1 MAFILRSIF
10 VHIDECLRYK
20 KKFLYRRSAMKSCA
34 AAEIGRDEAD
44 EGPGADALMGSPEGR
59 PTADERVL
67 ASCECV
73 IDLAAAFFNVPS
85 KELRRPGRCADDVSR
100 VRQIAMYVAH
110 VVLGLSM
117 AEVGRGFGRD
127 RTTVMHACHTIEDL
141 RDDEDADAI
150 VVRMERVVAAAF
162 RGHRL

>member
-1 MAFILRSIF
+1 MNGGGATQACRSRA
-10 VHIDECLRYK
+10 DEEPDAGAM
-20 KKFLYRRSAMKSCA
+20 SASA
-34 AAEIGRDEAD
+34 SGSPASDEA
-44 EGPGADALMGSPEGR
+44 
-59 PTADERVL
+59 VL
-67 ASCECV
+67 ARCDCV
-73 IDLAAAFFNVPS
+73 IDLAAAFFNVPG
-85 KELRRPGRCADDVSR
+85 KELRRSGRCADDVSR

-117 AEVGRGFGRD
+117 GEVGRGFGRD

>member
-1 MAFILRSIF
+1 M
-10 VHIDECLRYK
+10 
-20 KKFLYRRSAMKSCA
+20 A
-34 AAEIGRDEAD
+34 AAAGICRDEA
-44 EGPGADALMGSPEGR
+44 EEERVCGAPPASPPGR
-59 PTADERVL
+59 PASDERAL

-85 KELRRPGRCADDVSR
+85 KELRRPGRCTDDISR

-141 RDDEDADAI
+141 RDDEDADAV

-162 RGHRL
+162 RGRRL

>member
-1 MAFILRSIF
+1 
-10 VHIDECLRYK
+10 
-20 KKFLYRRSAMKSCA
+20 MKTGA
-34 AAEIGRDEAD
+34 AAQICRDEMDEEPASDVPPASAD
-44 EGPGADALMGSPEGR
+44 GR
-59 PTADERVL
+59 PAGDERVL

-73 IDLAAAFFNVPS
+73 IDLAAAFFNVSS
-85 KELRRPGRCADDVSR
+85 KELRRPGRCADDISR

-117 AEVGRGFGRD
+117 GEVGRGFGRD

-141 RDDEDADAI
+141 RDDDDADAI